1 MEKTKDT
8 RSKYSIFPIIHE
20 DLWDYYKKQQVA
32 YWTAEEIDYVADL
45 KDLEKLSEDELHFV
59 KHILAFFNEADGIVN
74 ENLCL
79 RFYNDV
85 QLQEAR
91 AFYTMQLAVETV
103 HSETYSFLIDTYVKD
118 PEEKNKL
125 FNAISNYPT
134 IAKKAQWG
142 LKWIDSQ
149 ESFTK
154 RLICFAIVEGIFFSG
169 AFCAIYWLKKRGLF
183 LEGLSKANEF
193 IARDEGI
200 HWEFATALFKNL
212 GLEISQEEY
221 EPILKEAVE
230 IEKDFVRDALPV
242 SLIGM
247 NSDLMCQY
255 IEFVAD
261 YVTQEFG
268 LKKVYNAKNPFDF
281 MELISLKGKNNFFES
296 RTTQYQKAT
305 DRAIS
310 FDADI

>member
-1 MEKTKDT
+1 
-8 RSKYSIFPIIHE
+8 
-20 DLWDYYKKQQVA
+20 
-32 YWTAEEIDYVADL
+32 
-45 KDLEKLSEDELHFV
+45 
-59 KHILAFFNEADGIVN
+59 LAFFNEADGIVN
-74 ENLCL
+74 ENLAV
-79 RFYNDV
+79 RFYKDV
-85 QLQEAR
+85 SLQEAR
-91 AFYTMQLAVETV
+91 AFYTMQLATETV
-103 HSETYSFLIDTYVKD
+103 HSETYSFLIDTYVTD
-118 PEEKNKL
+118 PQEKEKL
-125 FNAISNYPT
+125 FNAIANFPT

-142 LKWIDSQ
+142 LKWLESQ

-193 IARDEGI
+193 IARDEGL
-200 HWEFATALFKNL
+200 HWEFAASLFKNL
-212 GLEISQEEY
+212 GLKIEQEEY
-221 EPILKEAVE
+221 ESILREAVE
-230 IEKDFVRDALPV
+230 IEKEFVKDALPV

-247 NSDLMCQY
+247 NADLMCQY

-261 YVTQEFG
+261 FVTTEFG

-305 DRAIS
+305 DRKIS
-310 FDADI
+310 FDEDI